1 MANQHTGSKWSIYDE
16 KIKKI
21 LSQNPEIEKLKLI
34 IELGLDLDNYERNN
48 FLRYLRRNLK
58 KITDIYEGDYEVSDA
73 VNMPSKDVPHYW
85 DKRNPAYSVFVK
97 NPNFV
102 PKESNTETA
111 SEIDFDS
118 IFKEK
123 IEPIFINN
131 KNPRLK
137 ADFDRAVYSDT
148 HVAMKVNKDGYA
160 LYYGKWD
167 KEELF
172 ETLDVFV
179 NEIIKNKKSNLL
191 LLHDLG
197 DLMDGWNALTTRG
210 GHLLP
215 QNMSNQEAYDN
226 GLLFKIKMVDGLFM
240 HYDSIECVNICDD
253 NHGGAFTYVV
263 NSAFK
268 TYVEL
273 KYPGKIKVTNQ
284 RKFIDHY
291 VYGKRC
297 FILTHGKD
305 GESMKFGFKPKLDSV
320 QIEKIKDYIDEYNL
334 QQYNV
339 EFGKGDSHQL
349 LFDSTSSTAFE
360 YQNFGAISP
369 PSNWVKTNF
378 KNTLRCFTTFNY
390 YANQKTQNN
399 YIFKKQLDE
408 N

>member
-16 KIKKI
+16 RIKDI
-21 LSQNPEIEKLKLI
+21 LNENQGIDNLGVVNILDLEIEPFERQALLK
-34 IELGLDLDNYERNN
+34 
-48 FLRYLRRNLK
+48 YLRRNAK
-58 KITDIYEGDYEVSDA
+58 KITDDYEGTYEVSDA

-85 DKRNPAYSVFVK
+85 DKRNPDFSVFVK
-97 NPNFV
+97 NPNFIG
-102 PKESNTETA
+102 KEAASETIN
-111 SEIDFDS
+111 EIDFEL
-118 IFKEK
+118 IFKGK
-123 IEPIFINN
+123 IEPIIINN
-131 KNPRLK
+131 VDPNLK
-137 ADFDRAVYSDT
+137 ADFDRAVYTDT
-148 HVAMKVNKDGYA
+148 HVGMKVNKDGYA

-172 ETLDVFV
+172 KTLDVFV
-179 NEIIKNKKSNLL
+179 NEIIKKKKSNVL

-226 GLLFKIKMVDGLFM
+226 GLLFKIKMVDGLFL
-240 HYDSIECVNICDD
+240 HYDVIECVNICDD

-291 VYGKRC
+291 IKGERC

-305 GESMKFGFKPKLDSV
+305 GESMKFGFKPKLDPV

-334 QQYNV
+334 HQYKI
-339 EFGKGDSHQL
+339 EFSKGDSHQL
-349 LFDSTSSTAFE
+349 LFDSTSSTGFE

-390 YANQKTQNN
+390 YKDQKTQDN
-399 YIFKKQLDE
+399 YIFEKQKTL
-408 N
+408 